1 MNIRVIAAT
10 NIDIEQAVRTGK
22 FRDDLF
28 YRLNV
33 IPINVPPLCERKDD
47 IPYLIRHF
55 IKKLA
60 MTSNK
65 NITDID
71 DEAMECLLAYSWPGN
86 IRELENAMEYAF
98 ARSTAKIIHLSKLS
112 PNIKRQRSG
121 LEPVI
126 SPVTGKTQKNDLVR
140 LLEEYHWNKSL
151 VAKKLGIGRTT
162 LWRKM
167 KKLGIVRPR

>member
-1 MNIRVIAAT
+1 
-10 NIDIEQAVRTGK
+10 
-22 FRDDLF
+22 
-28 YRLNV
+28 
-33 IPINVPPLCERKDD
+33 
-47 IPYLIRHF
+47 
-55 IKKLA
+55 

-71 DEAMECLLAYSWPGN
+71 DEAMECLLACSWPGN

-98 ARSTAKIIHLSKLS
+98 ARSTTTIIHLSKLP

-126 SPVTGKTQKNDLVR
+126 SPVTGKTQKNDLVH

-167 KKLGIVRPR
+167 KAMGLQE